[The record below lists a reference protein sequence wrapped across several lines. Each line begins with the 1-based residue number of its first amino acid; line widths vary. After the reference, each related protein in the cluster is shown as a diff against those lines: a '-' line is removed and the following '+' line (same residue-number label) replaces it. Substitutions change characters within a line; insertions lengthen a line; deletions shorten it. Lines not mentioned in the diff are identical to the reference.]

1 MSKVDALAL
10 FQKFGVDRIDLL
22 ADAAE
27 CEKDFSTF
35 FRRSWH
41 VYDPSP
47 YHHNWHIDAVAD
59 HLMAVADGDIRK
71 LMINLPPRASKTR
84 EVTVAYPAWLWALRA
99 NIQFPLHGPTC
110 TFMCLSYGATKSKEE
125 AATSRTLIG
134 SKWYQ
139 DRWGTERK
147 DRQGNIIFPGV
158 KISKIFDNQERF
170 DTEAGGSRISTSI
183 VGGVLG
189 RGGLIKIIDDAMK
202 PDEPASE
209 KVGPA
214 IIREYDETI
223 SSRENDPRIAAE
235 IVIAQRLDE
244 NDLPGHILS
253 KYGSDPDRGG
263 FCHLMIPAEYESER
277 HCVTVLGW
285 QDPRGS
291 YTDEDGAVQTLPKEE
306 REEHDGESFWA
317 DRFTPAVLQQR
328 KTAEGPFSW
337 AAKYQQRPAPRGGGI
352 IDAAWWRLWAD
363 EAFPEFIRVLVSVDT
378 AQTEKEINDESGITV
393 WGIFEGD
400 KGMPLVMLI
409 NAWEGRL
416 KFNPLVL
423 KIAEMCRKH
432 KADLCLIEGKSNG
445 IDVINEIKRLFG
457 TREWATRQFDPG
469 ARDKVSRLTAV
480 QAHWSGEHRTDLVTG
495 DSRWMGGVIY
505 APDKDY
511 AQLTIDRVSAFPM
524 GKKKAIVDTA
534 SQAILWMRDNGWI
547 KTPGEHD
554 DDLEEDLKYKPQKRP
569 VYDV

>member
-1 MSKVDALAL
+1 MSRLDALAL
-10 FQKFGVDRIDLL
+10 FNKFGVDRIDLL

-35 FRRSWH
+35 FQRSWH
-41 VYDPSP
+41 VYDASP

-59 HLMAVADGDIRK
+59 HLMAVADGEIRR

-84 EVTVAYPAWLWALRA
+84 EVTVAFPAWLWALRQ
-99 NIQFPLHGPTC
+99 NSVYPLHGASC
-110 TFMCLSYGATKSKEE
+110 TFLCLSYGATKSKEE
-125 AATSRTLIG
+125 ASTSKVLIK
-134 SKWYQ
+134 SQWYQ
-139 DRWGTERK
+139 DRWGR
-147 DRQGNIIFPGV
+147 RVQVSP
-158 KISKIFDNQERF
+158 IFDNQERF
-170 DTEAGGSRISTSI
+170 DTTAGGSRISTGI

-209 KVGPA
+209 KVGPSV
-214 IIREYDETI
+214 IREYDETI

-291 YTDEDGAVQTLPKEE
+291 YRDKNGDVHMLPDDERA
-306 REEHDGESFWA
+306 EHDGESFWP
-317 DRFTPAVLQQR
+317 DRFSSEVLEQR

-352 IDAAWWRLWAD
+352 IDAAWWKLWNS
-363 EAFPEFIRVLVSVDT
+363 EAFPDFTRVLVSVDT
-378 AQTEKEINDESGITV
+378 AQTEKEINDEAGITV

-423 KIAEMCRKH
+423 KIAELCKKH
-432 KADLCLIEGKSNG
+432 KADICLIEGKSNG

-457 TREWATRQFDPG
+457 SREWATRQFDPKT
-469 ARDKVSRLTAV
+469 DKVSRLTSV
-480 QAHWSGEHRTDLVTG
+480 QATWSGKVQKDLTTG
-495 DSRWMGGVIY
+495 EDRWVGGVVY

-511 AQLTIDRVSAFPM
+511 ATLAIDRVSAFPM

-534 SQAILWMRDNGWI
+534 SQAIIWMRRNGWI

-554 DDLEEDLKYKPQKRP
+554 EDLEEDLKYKPIKKP